1 MPEPASALLLIVNDD
16 APSRYLLARYLRQ
29 GGFRVLE
36 ANDGAEALEVVARE
50 RPDLVVLDVRLPNV
64 SGYEV
69 GRRLR
74 AEPETAGIGILY
86 VSAYYP
92 VDVVN
97 AEAGDGDA
105 YMAQPIDQTELLTTV
120 RLVLKTR
127 RGS

>member
-1 MPEPASALLLIVNDD
+1 MIVNDD